1 MVVDKKVST
10 IILLYLPLFADIYS
24 FFCLLLVKRNAIFEG
39 DSKSKQL

>member
-24 FFCLLLVKRNAIFEG
+24 FLFAFGEKKCYI
-39 DSKSKQL
+39 